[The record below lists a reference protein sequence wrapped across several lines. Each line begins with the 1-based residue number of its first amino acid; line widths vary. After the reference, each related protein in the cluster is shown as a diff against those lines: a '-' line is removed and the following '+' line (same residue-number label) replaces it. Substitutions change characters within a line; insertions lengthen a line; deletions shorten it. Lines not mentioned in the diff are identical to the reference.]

1 MQRLALRAST
11 GLAAVAVIG
20 CMASPARS
28 MACANGPLAA
38 ALLKAARQSHFQLA
52 FNPLRVAGKCADG
65 VVLSGRPEIDLPRL
79 AHAAGLDAVQV
90 QPGLIALTE
99 TPRPAPTARTAKG
112 PSDIGSAPRSPVA
125 DKSVE
130 SVIVT
135 GRLATG
141 PLVQKRFSAAESS
154 ILSAQQISERPVS
167 NVVEAVSILP
177 GLSTYADMGLGQSA
191 TGDPEFITVRGI
203 DSSDNVYELNG
214 VRTPETD
221 PYSRALSLKMLPPF
235 GLQSVQIVKTPTAEM
250 DGDSIGGVVDIHT
263 ATGFDFAEG
272 LNRITVE
279 GDLHDLAARTGLGG
293 LGGAVQVELARRL
306 LNDRLAV
313 YVTGYVQQTHSVG
326 ESGEVGDWLPK
337 LASQSALTNY
347 RQVTG
352 GLAADEYKW
361 DVYTNQIQTY
371 GGNLSVDYRSAAQ
384 SLYLRLIASR
394 YDDQGADSQFSLRQ
408 QLANTGV
415 NAQGQ
420 PVDTYGN
427 AVGPGLP
434 GIAAY
439 ASQQTS
445 LNPGGGA
452 YNSAGFYDPN
462 GVLAGSYF
470 QLRDQVDDLY
480 TLKLGGATNA
490 GDLSFS
496 YSGAYGFS
504 RQARP
509 DYVEGSSYGAPLQD
523 ARLQIN
529 WLNGYTPSFVL
540 TPAQQAYLF
549 NPANTALWKLQGGD
563 SASADSQFGGK
574 IDADYRIDQGW
585 FRALHAGVNYSNA
598 YRSQYDHNFT
608 GVGDGN
614 LAILTPQG
622 YAPPYFAP
630 AGPTL
635 ADQPGTYLSG
645 SFLNF
650 PGLFRVLDRGPYV
663 AGIMPYIYRNSFAI
677 NPSTGLT
684 TIGNPGVYT
693 INDYNAGTA
702 YSTEQILAAYVS
714 ADFQAGA
721 LEIYPGLRE
730 EFTFLN
736 ASYWDYTRTAFDSAV
751 QHYSNLL
758 PSLNLVYRPGSGR
771 WVYRAAV
778 RQGFSRPAI
787 GLVAGPPQLSSDSS
801 IQAGDTVIEGNPKL
815 LPTTSINYDVAV
827 EYYGRSGSLFELD
840 LYRKSLSHVIYGDQ
854 STGAPP
860 QANQVTTVAN
870 GVTYAQYVNGGSG
883 YLNGLEVNLQQRL
896 IGMPEPLDRLTLGA
910 NATFQHSEADSG
922 LADHF
927 GRMTWLPRA
936 PELIYNLGLGYEG
949 RLFKADL
956 TYQYTGLQLE
966 NLTSNDLDNFLQPT
980 RFLDLKLSTMFRGV
994 RWSISGKNLTD
1005 GPVFWKTLGPS
1016 TRYLGTQDAGGN
1028 GSYVL
1033 SGRVFNVTATKT
1045 W

>member
-1 MQRLALRAST
+1 
-11 GLAAVAVIG
+11 
-20 CMASPARS
+20 
-28 MACANGPLAA
+28 MACANGTLAE

-52 FNPLRVAGKCADG
+52 FNPSHVAGRCADG
-65 VVLSGRPEIDLPRL
+65 VVLVGRPEIDLRRL
-79 AHAAGLDAVQV
+79 ADAAGLDAVQV
-90 QPGLIALTE
+90 QPGLIALIE
-99 TPRPAPTARTAKG
+99 TPRPSATARAAK
-112 PSDIGSAPRSPVA
+112 PASALNTAPRTPVA
-125 DKSVE
+125 DTAVG

-135 GRLATG
+135 GRLAAG
-141 PLVQKRFSAAESS
+141 SLLQKRFSAAETS
-154 ILSAQQISERPVS
+154 IISAQQITERQVS

-203 DSSDNVYELNG
+203 DSSDNVYDLNG
-214 VRTPETD
+214 VRAPQTD

-235 GLQSVQIVKTPTAEM
+235 GLQSVQIVKTPTADM
-250 DGDSIGGVVDIHT
+250 DGDAIGGVVDIHT
-263 ATGFDFAEG
+263 STGFDFAHD
-272 LNRITVE
+272 LNRITLE

-293 LGGAVQVELARRL
+293 LGGAVRLDFARRL
-306 LNDRLAV
+306 LNDRLGV
-313 YVTGYVQQTHSVG
+313 YVAGYFQKTSSVG
-326 ESGEVGDWLPK
+326 ESGEVGAWSPT

-352 GLAADEYKW
+352 GLSADEYKW

-371 GGNLSVDYRSAAQ
+371 GGNLSVDYRSPMQ
-384 SLYLRLIASR
+384 TLYMRLIASR

-420 PVDTYGN
+420 PVDIYGN
-427 AVGPGLP
+427 AVGLGLP
-434 GIAAY
+434 GVAGY
-439 ASQQTS
+439 APQQAS

-452 YNSAGFYDPN
+452 YNSAGVYDPN
-462 GVLAGSYF
+462 GVLAGAYF

-480 TLKLGGATNA
+480 TLKLGGVTNW
-490 GDLSFS
+490 GDLTVS

-509 DYVEGSSYGAPLQD
+509 DYVEGSSYGLPLQD
-523 ARLQIN
+523 ARLQIH
-529 WLNGYTPSFVL
+529 WLNGYTPSFIL

-549 NPANTALWKLQGGD
+549 NPANIALWKLQGGD

-574 IDADYRIDQGW
+574 IDADDRINQGW
-585 FRALHAGVNYSNA
+585 LRALHAGIDYSNA

-635 ADQPGTYLSG
+635 AAQPGTYLQG

-663 AGIMPYIYRNSFAI
+663 AGILPYIYSNDFAI
-677 NPSTGLT
+677 NPATGLA
-684 TIGNPGVYT
+684 TIGNPGAYT
-693 INDYNAGTA
+693 INDYNAGA
-702 YSTEQILAAYVS
+702 ASSTEQVLAAYVS
-714 ADFQAGA
+714 ADVQIGA
-721 LEIYPGLRE
+721 VEIYPGLRE

-736 ASYWDYTRTAFDSAV
+736 ASYWDYTRIAFDALT
-751 QHYSNLL
+751 QRYSNLL

-787 GLVAGPPQLSSDSS
+787 GLVASPPQLSSDSS
-801 IQAGDTVIEGNPKL
+801 IQPGDTVIEGNPKL
-815 LPTTSINYDVAV
+815 LPTTSINYDAAL
-827 EYYGRSGSLFELD
+827 EYYGRGGSLVELD
-840 LYRKSLSHVIYGDQ
+840 LYRKALSHVIYGDQ

-860 QANQVTTVAN
+860 QANQVTTLAN

-883 YLNGLEVNLQQRL
+883 YLNGLEVNVQQRF
-896 IGMPEPLDRLTLGA
+896 IDAPGPLKALTLAA

-922 LADHF
+922 LANHF
-927 GRMTWLPRA
+927 GRLTWLPRA
-936 PELIYNLGLGYEG
+936 PELIYNLGLDYEG
-949 RLFKADL
+949 PLFKADL

-966 NLTSNDLDNFLQPT
+966 NLTGNDLDNFLQPT
-980 RFLDLKLSTMFRGV
+980 RFLDLKVATTFRGV
-994 RWSISGKNLTD
+994 RWSVSGRNLTD

>member
-1 MQRLALRAST
+1 
-11 GLAAVAVIG
+11 
-20 CMASPARS
+20 MASPARS
-28 MACANGPLAA
+28 LACAEGTLAA
-38 ALLKAARQSHFQLA
+38 ALLKAARQSHFQLT
-52 FNPLRVAGKCADG
+52 FNPLHVIGKCADG
-65 VVLSGRPEIDLPRL
+65 VALSGRPEIDLPRL

-90 QPGLIALTE
+90 QPGLIALIE
-99 TPRPAPTARTAKG
+99 TPRPATTTRAVKG
-112 PSDIGSAPRSPVA
+112 SPATVSAPLSPVA
-125 DKSVE
+125 DNSVE

-141 PLVQKRFSAAESS
+141 SLVQKRFSAAESS
-154 ILSAQQISERPVS
+154 IISAQQISERPVA

-203 DSSDNVYELNG
+203 DSSDNVYKLNG
-214 VRTPETD
+214 VRAPETD

-235 GLQSVQIVKTPTAEM
+235 GLQSVQVVKTPTAEM

-263 ATGFDFAEG
+263 STGFDFAQG
-272 LNRITVE
+272 LNRITLE

-293 LGGAVQVELARRL
+293 LGGAVQLEFARRL
-306 LNDRLAV
+306 LNDPLAF

-326 ESGEVGDWLPK
+326 ESGEVGDWFPR

-352 GLAADEYKW
+352 GLSADEYKW
-361 DVYTNQIQTY
+361 DVYTNRIETY
-371 GGNLSVDYRSAAQ
+371 GGNLSVDYRTAGQ

-394 YDDQGADSQFSLRQ
+394 YDDQGSDSQFSLRQ

-420 PVDTYGN
+420 PVDIYGN
-427 AVGPGLP
+427 AVGLGLP
-434 GIAAY
+434 GVARY
-439 ASQQTS
+439 APQQAS
-445 LNPGGGA
+445 LNPGGGV
-452 YNSAGFYDPN
+452 YNGAGVYDPN
-462 GVLAGSYF
+462 GVLAGAYF
-470 QLRDQVDDLY
+470 QLRDQIDDLY
-480 TLKLGGATNA
+480 TLKLGGLSNF
-490 GDLSFS
+490 GDLTLS

-509 DYVEGSSYGAPLQD
+509 DYVEGSSYGLPLQD

-540 TPAQQAYLF
+540 TPAQQADLF
-549 NPANTALWKLQGGD
+549 NPAHTALWKLQGGD
-563 SASADSQFGGK
+563 SASADSQYGGK
-574 IDADYRIDQGW
+574 VDVDYRINQG
-585 FRALHAGVNYSNA
+585 ALRVLHTGADYSNA
-598 YRSQYDHNFT
+598 YRSQYDHDFT

-614 LAILTPQG
+614 LAILTAQG

-635 ADQPGTYLSG
+635 AAQPGTNISG
-645 SFLNF
+645 TFLNY
-650 PGLFRVLDRGPYV
+650 PGPFRVLDRGPYV
-663 AGIMPYIYRNSFAI
+663 AGILPHIYSNNFAI
-677 NPSTGLT
+677 NPATGSA

-702 YSTEQILAAYVS
+702 YSTEQVLAAYIS
-714 ADFQAGA
+714 ADLQAGA

-736 ASYWDYTRTAFDSAV
+736 ASYWDYTETAFAFAT
-751 QHYSNLL
+751 QRYSNLL

-787 GLVAGPPQLSSDSS
+787 GLVASPPELSSNSS
-801 IQAGDTVIEGNPKL
+801 IGAGDTVVEGNPKL
-815 LPTTSINYDVAV
+815 LPTTSINYDAAL

-840 LYRKSLSHVIYGDQ
+840 IYRKTLSHVIYGDQ

-860 QANQVTTVAN
+860 QANQVATVAN
-870 GVTYAQYVNGGSG
+870 GVTYAQYINGGSG

-896 IGMPEPLDRLTLGA
+896 IALPAPLDRLTLAA
-910 NATFQHSEADSG
+910 NATFQHSAADSG

-927 GRMTWLPRA
+927 GRRTWLPRA
-936 PELIYNLGLGYEG
+936 PELIYNLGLDYEG
-949 RLFKADL
+949 KRFKADL

-994 RWSISGKNLTD
+994 NWSISGKNLTD

-1033 SGRVFNVTATKT
+1033 SGRVFNVTATRT